1 MGPLRKLPFELLCH
15 LFRELRLPNF
25 PEANNIYQGSS
36 VEAVGRG
43 SNYTNTLPVSVS
55 TWSNIC
61 VFLKSLQATASSS
74 QPQALEETNWLHR
87 IRGSP
92 EECYL
97 SCPPGADYRPDKV
110 NHLLKTQQHLD
121 DRRVKFY
128 MKELQEA
135 LEAAGYK
142 KGLRCLIWRKGF
154 HMFITD
160 TSWQT
165 KKPKV
170 IPRVIDAKRFPWV

>member
-1 MGPLRKLPFELLCH
+1 M
-15 LFRELRLPNF
+15 
-25 PEANNIYQGSS
+25 
-36 VEAVGRG
+36 
-43 SNYTNTLPVSVS
+43 
-55 TWSNIC
+55 
-61 VFLKSLQATASSS
+61 FLKSLQPTASSS

-135 LEAAGYK
+135 LEARYK
-142 KGLRCLIWRKGF
+142 KGLRCLFGEKASIICLSLIHLG
-154 HMFITD
+154 
-160 TSWQT
+160 
-165 KKPKV
+165 KPKSQ
-170 IPRVIDAKRFPWV
+170 R